1 MGTVKIHTSKD
12 TTWTNASG
20 DQVPVKFVP
29 KSDKVKE
36 VMAGKIHKAA
46 LNAEA
51 VLLALHE
58 QMKEAMAEVKQMVM
72 NEYQLKYKKEARAG
86 KGSFLWYNF
95 DKSLKIEAKVDDIV
109 KWDNSLM
116 TEALTLLNQYLE
128 SGLTDANIL
137 IKNLV
142 NDAFANTKG
151 MIDSRKVFQI
161 LKYEKDI
168 KNAKFQKACELM
180 KAAQGID
187 TTKLYMRVWEKAE
200 NGEYRSINLNF
211 SSI

>member
-1 MGTVKIHTSKD
+1 MSNVKIHTLKD

-36 VMAGKIHKAA
+36 VLAGKIHKAA
-46 LNAEA
+46 LNAES
-51 VLLALHE
+51 VLLALHT
-58 QMKEAMAEVKQMVM
+58 QMKEAMAEIKQMVM
-72 NEYQLKYKKEARAG
+72 NEYQLKYKKEKSAG
-86 KGSFLWYNF
+86 KGSFVWYNF
-95 DKSLKIEAKVDDIV
+95 DKSLKIEANVDDIV
-109 KWDNSLM
+109 KWDSSLM

-128 SGLTDANIL
+128 SNLSDANIL

-168 KNAKFQKACELM
+168 KNTKFQKACELM

-187 TTKLYMRVWEKAE
+187 KTKLYMRVWEKAE

>member
-1 MGTVKIHTSKD
+1 MKQVKIHTSKD

-36 VMAGKIHKAA
+36 VLAGKIHKAA

-51 VLLALHE
+51 VLAALHE
-58 QMKEAMAEVKQMVM
+58 QMKEAMAEVKKMVM
-72 NEYQLKYKKEARAG
+72 DEYQLKYKKEARAG

-116 TEALTLLNQYLE
+116 TEALTLLNQYLD
-128 SGLTDANIL
+128 SNLTDANIL

-142 NDAFANTKG
+142 NDAFANSKG

-187 TTKLYMRVWEKAE
+187 TTKLYMRVWEKTE
-200 NGEYRSINLNF
+200 NGEYRNINLNF